1 MQRRTVVAS
10 LPTDGDV
17 VMVATPPVS
26 KRKRQDVIDYN
37 VTPFGLLLRTWK
49 LQDVEDILKSIW
61 GLIHKF
67 FNYKSVDF
75 VRDQKIVPKN

>member
-1 MQRRTVVAS
+1 MMQRRTVVAS

-37 VTPFGLLLRTWK
+37 VTPFGLLLRT
-49 LQDVEDILKSIW
+49 
-61 GLIHKF
+61 
-67 FNYKSVDF
+67 
-75 VRDQKIVPKN
+75 